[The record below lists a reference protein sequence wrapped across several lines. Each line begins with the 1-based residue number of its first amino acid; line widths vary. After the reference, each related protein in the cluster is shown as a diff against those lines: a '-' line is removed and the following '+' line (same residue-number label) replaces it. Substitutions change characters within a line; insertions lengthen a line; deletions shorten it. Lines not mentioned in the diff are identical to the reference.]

1 MFLLFSFFA
10 GAHDLWVN
18 LKEIVLSVL
27 LFSEK
32 SANPRLKFVWW
43 RMSFVKK
50 EMGYKKFFQS
60 FCWVASLRHMEEFWK
75 EFWNYEHT
83 HTHGERERKKERKCI
98 QGSCFCSWTFCI
110 EFYGRDDDKQVIC
123 HKSQMNL
130 QFSDV
135 KLLSLQV
142 CDCLCCHQV

>member
-1 MFLLFSFFA
+1 MFLLSFFFP

-18 LKEIVLSVL
+18 LKEVVLSVL

-43 RMSFVKK
+43 RICLLWKKRWGTTSFSKAFVEWQASDTWKSFGRNSGTMK
-50 EMGYKKFFQS
+50 EG
-60 FCWVASLRHMEEFWK
+60 R
-75 EFWNYEHT
+75 
-83 HTHGERERKKERKCI
+83 ERERECVCI

-110 EFYGRDDDKQVIC
+110 EFYGRDDDKQVIY
-123 HKSQMNL
+123 HKSPMNL
-130 QFSDV
+130 QFSDM